1 MTVTADDLIV
11 IALIG
16 ILILAF
22 VVIAVRENRRQKK
35 YFLLKIRREW
45 GSVHTNSAST
55 NFTCFRPRLTE
66 TKGTHL

>member
-35 YFLLKIRREW
+35 YFLLKIRREC
-45 GSVHTNSAST
+45 GCPPS
-55 NFTCFRPRLTE
+55 
-66 TKGTHL
+66 G